1 MIKKNWTL
9 KAFQFFFYADPGK
22 ADDIF
27 IISFNVIHILAE
39 RTLDGI
45 SACLIIGFCCFHIGG
60 QLGLGVVAE
69 IYFRPFI
76 KKPPQRLSGLQQ
88 ADSGDDIMPVV
99 SEEG

>member
-9 KAFQFFFYADPGK
+9 KAFQFFFYAAPGK

-27 IISFNVIHILAE
+27 IISFNMIHILAE
-39 RTLDGI
+39 CTLNGI
-45 SACLIIGFCCFHIGG
+45 SACLIIGFRRLYIGG

-69 IYFRPFI
+69 INLGLFI
-76 KKPPQRLSGLQQ
+76 EELSQRLSCLQQ